1 MNRKEPV
8 KGADFINVSIL
19 LAVALCIGV
28 YLIITAFLISKD
40 GTTFIRYAQKL
51 SIEPLKTMQNEY
63 QHPGFPWLILAA
75 HGTTDLLSKDTSILR
90 WIFCGQGAALIFRL
104 SAVVVLYFLAKRL
117 VRASQSFWAVLIL
130 IILPTPAEYGSDVL
144 SDWPH
149 LFFLLT
155 GFLLLIIG
163 ARNKKCWPFGLAGII
178 AGAGYLV
185 RPECAQLIVIGC
197 LWLVVQM
204 LKSKNTSDRVK
215 ILSGLVMLLTGS
227 LIIAGPYMKFK
238 GAIFPKKSI
247 VPPTSLQ
254 DSETNSTEEQ
264 PLSQT
269 TRESWFSPFKIAS
282 AFGQLV
288 SNTGKTLMWFFV
300 PALLIGMLKSFRRCE
315 WSEPKTFFVA
325 AIILLNLPV
334 MVWLYC
340 SYGYMADRHTL
351 PMLLIPILYVPVGL
365 TEMARWLN
373 GKFPGRNEG
382 FWFLVLVVI
391 GICVCAPKLLRPI
404 RLEKQGYRAAAEW
417 LKTNTEPADTVA
429 VPDPR
434 ISFYAER
441 KGMVYENV
449 AIPENAE
456 YIVQILKKGDNQ
468 TGLPAQYGK
477 VVYEHPVGKK
487 GEGNVIIYRKM

>member
-28 YLIITAFLISKD
+28 YLIITAFLIAKD
-40 GTTFIRYAQKL
+40 GTTFIRYAQNL
-51 SIEPLKTMQNEY
+51 SIEPLKTMHNED
-63 QHPGFPWLILAA
+63 QHPGFPCMILAA
-75 HGTTDLLSKDTSILR
+75 HGTTDLLSKDTTILR
-90 WIFCGQGAALIFRL
+90 WIFCGQSVALIFRL
-104 SAVVVLYFLAKRL
+104 FAVVVLYFLAKRL
-117 VRASQSFWAVLIL
+117 VGASQGFWAVLIL
-130 IILPTPAEYGSDVL
+130 IILPAPAEYGSDVL
-144 SDWPH
+144 SEWPH
-149 LFFLLT
+149 LFFLLS

-163 ARNKKCWPFGLAGII
+163 ARNKKCWPFGLAGIT

-185 RPECAQLIVIGC
+185 RPECAQVIVIGC
-197 LWLVVQM
+197 LWLLIQM
-204 LKSKNTSDRVK
+204 LRSKSTSDKVK
-215 ILSGLVMLLTGS
+215 TLSGLVVLIMGF

-269 TRESWFSPFKIAS
+269 TRESRFAPLKIAR
-282 AFGQLV
+282 AFGRLV
-288 SNTGKTLMWFFV
+288 SNTGETLMLFFV
-300 PALLIGMLKSFRRCE
+300 PALLIGMLKSF
-315 WSEPKTFFVA
+315 WSSKWFEPNIFLVA
-325 AIILLNLPV
+325 AIVLLNIPV

-340 SYGYMADRHTL
+340 GYGYMADRHTL
-351 PMLLIPILYVPVGL
+351 PMLLIPILYVPAGL
-365 TEMARWLN
+365 SDMARWLN
-373 GKFPGRNEG
+373 GKFPGRNER
-382 FWFLVLVVI
+382 FWFLVLLVI

-404 RLEKQGYRAAAEW
+404 RLEQQGYRAAAEW

-441 KGMVYENV
+441 KGMVYENA

-456 YIVQILKKGDNQ
+456 YIVQILKKGDNK
-468 TGLPAQYGK
+468 TALPGQYGK

-487 GEGNVIIYRKM
+487 DEDNVIIYRKM

>member
-1 MNRKEPV
+1 MNRKESV

-51 SIEPLKTMQNEY
+51 SIEPLKIMQNED

-75 HGTTDLLSKDTSILR
+75 HRITDLLSEDTSVLR
-90 WIFCGQGAALIFRL
+90 WIICGQSVALIFRL
-104 SAVVVLYFLAKRL
+104 FAVVVLYFLAKRL
-117 VRASQSFWAVLIL
+117 VGASQSFWAVLIL
-130 IILPTPAEYGSDVL
+130 VILPKPAEYGSDAL

-163 ARNKKCWPFGLAGII
+163 ARNKGWWLFGLAGIA

-215 ILSGLVMLLTGS
+215 TLSGLVVLLVGFS
-227 LIIAGPYMKFK
+227 IIVGPYMKFK
-238 GAIFPKKSI
+238 GAVFPKKSI
-247 VPPTSLQ
+247 VPPTTLH
-254 DSETNSTEEQ
+254 DSETNSTEAQ
-264 PLSQT
+264 PISQA
-269 TRESWFSPFKIAS
+269 TRESRFAPLKVAG
-282 AFGQLV
+282 AFGRLV
-288 SNTGKTLMWFFV
+288 SNTGETLMWFFV

-315 WSEPKTFFVA
+315 WSEPKTFLVA
-325 AIILLNLPV
+325 AIILLNIPV

-340 SYGYMADRHTL
+340 GYGYMADRHTL
-351 PMLLIPILYVPVGL
+351 PMLVIPILYVPAGL
-365 TEMARWLN
+365 SEMARWLN
-373 GKFPGRNEG
+373 GKYPGKNER
-382 FWFLVLVVI
+382 FWFSVLVLA
-391 GICVCAPKLLRPI
+391 GICVCAPKLFMPI

-417 LKTNTEPADTVA
+417 LKTNTEPGDTVA

-456 YIVQILKKGDNQ
+456 YIVQILEKGDNQ
-468 TGLPAQYGK
+468 TVLPGQYGK
-477 VVYEHPVGKK
+477 VVYEHPGGKK